1 MDPFLGDIKI
11 FAGSFAPVN
20 WLFCDGSVLNIAQYN
35 ALYALIGTT
44 YGGNGST
51 TFAVPDLRGRLPIG
65 QGTGPG
71 LTQKPMG
78 AKGGTETAGLVLPET
93 PAHTHL
99 IKASMSTTASVVV
112 PTPDTYLGPLVV
124 EGQTGLGYVSNVSAG
139 TKKVLDDSVIHPFI
153 GGGQPHINMMPSKA
167 INFIICTA
175 GIFPT
180 RD

>member
-1 MDPFLGDIKI
+1 MDPFLGEIKI

-65 QGTGPG
+65 LGTGPG
-71 LTQKPMG
+71 LTPKPIG

-93 PAHTHL
+93 PAHTILSKQACQQLHQL
-99 IKASMSTTASVVV
+99 PFLLQLPILDLLLLKDKQA
-112 PTPDTYLGPLVV
+112 LV
-124 EGQTGLGYVSNVSAG
+124 
-139 TKKVLDDSVIHPFI
+139 
-153 GGGQPHINMMPSKA
+153 M
-167 INFIICTA
+167 
-175 GIFPT
+175 
-180 RD
+180 

>member
-1 MDPFLGDIKI
+1 MDPFLGEIKI

-20 WLFCDGSVLNIAQYN
+20 WHFCDGSVLDIPQYA

-44 YGGNGST
+44 YGGNGTT

-78 AKGGTETAGLVLPET
+78 AKGGTETAGLILPET
-93 PAHTHL
+93 PSHTHL
-99 IKASMSTTASVVV
+99 IKASIATTASVA
-112 PTPDTYLGPLVV
+112 TPSAATYLGPVV
-124 EGQTGLGYVSNVSAG
+124 VDGQTGFGYVNNVSTG
-139 TKKVLDDSVIHPFI
+139 VKRVLDDSVIHPFA
-153 GGGQPHINMMPSKA
+153 GGGQPHNNMMPSKA
-167 INFIICTA
+167 INFIICTV